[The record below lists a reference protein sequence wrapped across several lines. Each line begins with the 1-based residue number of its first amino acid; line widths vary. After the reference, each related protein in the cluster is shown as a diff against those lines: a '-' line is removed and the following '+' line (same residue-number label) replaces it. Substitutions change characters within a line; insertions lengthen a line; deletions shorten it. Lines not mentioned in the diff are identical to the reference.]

1 MARAHTET
9 TGLSAPD
16 VKVLQNIQKINK
28 HLTEIIASQGEQE
41 PEWEDKTRSPDLVI
55 GDREPARVQP
65 VSPHQPGSF
74 PVAAVPEKGS

>member
-16 VKVLQNIQKINK
+16 VKVLRDIQRVGG
-28 HLTEIIASQGEQE
+28 HLTGVIASQGEQG